1 MSNNWTML
9 YNYLTENKV
18 PTFKDP
24 LTRPKRTQPLFP
36 SSPASFSRS
45 YSDLILFT
53 GLSFAARQFWKVTV
67 RIVITVTIIKAT
79 I

>member
-9 YNYLTENKV
+9 YNYWTENKA
-18 PTFKDP
+18 PTFEEP
-24 LTRPKRTQPLFP
+24 LTRPKRTQPPFP
-36 SSPASFSRS
+36 SSPASLSRS

-67 RIVITVTIIKAT
+67 RIVITVTLRRDT